1 MGAIF
6 ECKVSASGPEFLE
19 NGKLLRLSALEIFR
33 IAQRETFTGD
43 RSVSAIPADI
53 GLSLASTPPT
63 SQLRLLAKP
72 RRGEWRR
79 VDIKD
84 TWLDDG
90 SRLHFISADQRQEI
104 IEILESLGLNLGKI
118 LFRAAPSLASE
129 LADSF
134 HLEIEEP
141 VWESEQVHPPSSIDP
156 HFLEANLHPYQASAV
171 ERITNLCKM
180 GIGSV
185 LADEMGLGKTL
196 QAIAVAANLVSEG
209 GQVLVVVP
217 PILLPNWK
225 RELQKFAPSLAV
237 AVHHRAVGSSLSE
250 EEIRSFDV
258 VLTPFSSLT
267 SSSGDFELLASK
279 TWDLVILDEAQFIKN
294 PDAKRSSAAKRLP
307 REASLALS
315 GTPVENSPLDVWSL
329 SEFIFPSLLGGRE
342 DFDTDISL
350 SETALT
356 RVQAFFRPVM
366 IRRTLD
372 EVSSDLKLPDR
383 IEKYEYLEMGSE
395 KKMIQEEILNRETSN
410 QSKFQELLMLAAE
423 SHKSD
428 EFASFCSSNK
438 WQRLQML
445 IENGIEESQKIIV
458 FARYRSALDNLY
470 RAIEETFPTIFCAT
484 IRGDSGTPAE
494 RQATVDRFSESVFG
508 VLLLNPEA
516 AGYGLN
522 ITAANR
528 VVHLHPLWNPAKT
541 DQATKRA
548 HRPGQTR
555 ITTVHHLIYEG
566 SVEEAIVERSTAKR
580 CLAEALLAGEPS
592 TLDDVSIKDLLQSLE
607 GVE

>member
-6 ECKVSASGPEFLE
+6 QCKVSASGPEFFE
-19 NGKLLRLSALEIFR
+19 NGKLVRLSSLEIFQ

-43 RSVSAIPADI
+43 RGVSAIPADI
-53 GLSLASTPPT
+53 GLSLTSTPPT
-63 SQLRLLAKP
+63 SQLSLLAKP
-72 RRGEWRR
+72 QRGEWRHI
-79 VDIKD
+79 DIKD

-118 LFRAAPSLASE
+118 LFRAAPSLASA

-141 VWESEQVHPPSSIDP
+141 VWESEQVQQPSSIDP

-196 QAIAVAANLVSEG
+196 QAIAVAVNLISEG
-209 GQVLVVVP
+209 GQVLVVMP

-225 RELQKFAPSLAV
+225 RELQKFAPSLAI

-350 SETALT
+350 SETALS

-372 EVSSDLKLPDR
+372 EVSSDLKLPER

-395 KKMIQEEILNRETSN
+395 KKMIQEEVLNRQTSN

-458 FARYRSALDNLY
+458 FARYRAALDNLY
-470 RAIEETFPTIFCAT
+470 GAIEETFPRIFCAT
-484 IRGDSGTPAE
+484 IRGDSGTPTE
-494 RQATVDRFSESVFG
+494 RQATVDRFSESEFG

-566 SVEEAIVERSTAKR
+566 SVEEAIVERSSAKR
-580 CLAEALLAGEPS
+580 SLAEALLAGDPS
-592 TLDDVSIKDLLQSLE
+592 TLDEVSIKDLLQSLK

>member
-6 ECKVSASGPEFLE
+6 ECKVSASGPEFFE
-19 NGKLLRLSALEIFR
+19 NGQLLRLSALEIFQ

-43 RSVSAIPADI
+43 RGVSAIPADI

-141 VWESEQVHPPSSIDP
+141 VWESEQVQPPSSIDP
-156 HFLEANLHPYQASAV
+156 HFLEATLHPYQASAV

-470 RAIEETFPTIFCAT
+470 RAIEETFPTIFCAK

-580 CLAEALLAGEPS
+580 SLAEALLAGEPS

>member
-6 ECKVSASGPEFLE
+6 ECQVSASGPMFFES
-19 NGKLLRLSALEIFR
+19 GKLIRLSALEIFQ

-43 RSVSAIPADI
+43 RGVSAIPADI
-53 GLSLASTPPT
+53 GLRLTSTPPT
-63 SQLRLLAKP
+63 SQLSLLAKP
-72 RRGEWRR
+72 RRGEWSH
-79 VDIKD
+79 VDVKD
-84 TWLDDG
+84 AWLDDG
-90 SRLHFISADQRQEI
+90 SRLHFISADQRREI
-104 IEILESLGLNLGKI
+104 IEVIEGLGLNLGTI

-134 HLEIEEP
+134 YLEIEEP
-141 VWESEQVHPPSSIDP
+141 VWEADNVQRPSSTDK
-156 HFLEANLHPYQASAV
+156 HFLEARLHPYQSSAV

-196 QAIAVAANLVSEG
+196 QAIAVAVNIANKG

-217 PILLPNWK
+217 PILLPNWR

-237 AVHHRAVGSSLSE
+237 ATHHRTAGSTLSE
-250 EEIRSFDV
+250 EEMGAFDV
-258 VLTPFSSLT
+258 VLAPFSSLT
-267 SSSGDFELLASK
+267 STSGDFELLASK

-350 SETALT
+350 SATAFN
-356 RVQAFFRPVM
+356 RVQAFFKPIM

-372 EVSSDLKLPDR
+372 EVSSDLRLPDR
-383 IEKYEYLEMGSE
+383 IEKYEYLEMGSQ
-395 KKMIQEEILNRETSN
+395 KMMLQEEVLNRETSN

-458 FARYRSALDNLY
+458 FARYRAALDNLHL
-470 RAIEETFPTIFCAT
+470 AIKEIFPTIFCAT
-484 IRGDSGTPAE
+484 IRGDSGTPNE
-494 RQATVDRFSESVFG
+494 RQAIVDRFSESKYG

-522 ITAANR
+522 ITAASR

-566 SVEEAIVERSTAKR
+566 SVEEAIVDRSSAKR
-580 CLAEALLAGEPS
+580 SLAEALLAGEQS
-592 TLDDVSIKDLLQSLE
+592 TLDDVSIKDLLQSLK
-607 GVE
+607 GVD